1 MAVVL
6 AVDWGERRMGIA
18 VCDALQILASGRPTL
33 LVRSL
38 ADAVSQVIAVARAEE
53 AERIVVGWPLQLS
66 GERGSSAQ
74 AAERFASA
82 LRAACDLPVE
92 LLDERLTSSL
102 AEQRLA
108 EAGGRRRRDKGR
120 IDQGAAMALLED
132 WMARDAVRRGAAQR
146 SAAPQEPGPE
156 GPA

>member
-6 AVDWGERRMGIA
+6 AVDWGERRMGVA
-18 VCDALQILASGRPTL
+18 VCDAMQVLASGRPTL
-33 LVRSL
+33 VVRSL
-38 ADAVSQVIAVARAEE
+38 ADAVAQVLAVAKAEE

-66 GERGSSAQ
+66 GDRGRSAL
-74 AAERFASA
+74 AAERFAGA
-82 LRAACDLPVE
+82 LRAACSLPVE

-108 EAGGRRRRDKGR
+108 ESGGRRKRDKAR

-132 WMARDAVRRGAAQR
+132 WMARDAVRRNAAAR
-146 SAAPQEPGPE
+146 AMPREHEDRA
-156 GPA
+156 